1 MAPFVII
8 ILLKQH
14 RLINLT
20 RVEGIEYEARSHT
33 AQVMMEELAGTF
45 GRNIMSDKAPQYG
58 GRDWAPCILT
68 SLRCWTYISG
78 QKSRCLSVS
87 DCHSLT

>member
-1 MAPFVII
+1 MIV

-20 RVEGIEYEARSHT
+20 PVEGIEYEARSHT

-58 GRDWAPCILT
+58 GRDWANRF
-68 SLRCWTYISG
+68 LRLFTEIDSG
-78 QKSRCLSVS
+78 VS
-87 DCHSLT
+87 ARR